1 MTDDDTPRDDQ
12 EHEPDDAGEPEF
24 ISDPVFASWSRM
36 IRLAKTPGDKLV
48 ALGNAA
54 AHAAGPVRKGLREKP
69 RVVDDLMSLA
79 GMYDE
84 VAIDDVQRVLA
95 EKFSNGQANGR
106 AKKRDPADI
115 GLEEGVD
122 ALRYAVDH
130 AEEIPFEEET
140 DEEREQARAK
150 PSGRNGGG
158 ADQQH
163 DYAERFDPEREPEP
177 PPLPYIDMS
186 TWDSVDPPPRE
197 WLVENYIPMRQP
209 TLISGEG
216 AIGKSILLLQLL
228 AATSLR
234 DKWFDLLMPTPGPT
248 IYLGAEDDQD
258 ELHRR
263 LAAILAHHGARF
275 SDLIEGGFKPL
286 AFAGKDAVLATFD
299 RSTGRIKPTPLF
311 KMLYREACALHPKC
325 IVLDTVSDVF
335 LGDEIKRDQVRQFGS
350 LMRKLAIDSGSAPI
364 ISSHPSLSGIKS
376 GSGMSGST
384 QWHNT
389 VRARAYFRKPGSKND
404 DAESVDDGKPDDG
417 RRELQFMKNQYGPL
431 SQVIK
436 LKWSRGLWLPISETA
451 EAQFS
456 VEDLFLTLL
465 RRFAGQDRD
474 VSPNKSPSYAPAK
487 FAEQPEAKA
496 AKASAKMFAAAM
508 ERLLST
514 NRIRVA
520 HEGPKSR
527 RTTKII
533 EVEGAIQTDLQTDL
547 QTTYEPLPTASD
559 RLATHTP
566 RTPHPSL
573 KGQGQSEAPAPSD
586 GVAAEGNTASPT
598 TPSPDSENDNEA

>member
-1 MTDDDTPRDDQ
+1 
-12 EHEPDDAGEPEF
+12 
-24 ISDPVFASWSRM
+24 
-36 IRLAKTPGDKLV
+36 
-48 ALGNAA
+48 
-54 AHAAGPVRKGLREKP
+54 
-69 RVVDDLMSLA
+69 
-79 GMYDE
+79 
-84 VAIDDVQRVLA
+84 
-95 EKFSNGQANGR
+95 
-106 AKKRDPADI
+106 
-115 GLEEGVD
+115 
-122 ALRYAVDH
+122 
-130 AEEIPFEEET
+130 
-140 DEEREQARAK
+140 
-150 PSGRNGGG
+150 
-158 ADQQH
+158 
-163 DYAERFDPEREPEP
+163 
-177 PPLPYIDMS
+177 
-186 TWDSVDPPPRE
+186 
-197 WLVENYIPMRQP
+197 
-209 TLISGEG
+209 
-216 AIGKSILLLQLL
+216 
-228 AATSLR
+228 
-234 DKWFDLLMPTPGPT
+234 
-248 IYLGAEDDQD
+248 
-258 ELHRR
+258 
-263 LAAILAHHGARF
+263 
-275 SDLIEGGFKPL
+275 
-286 AFAGKDAVLATFD
+286 
-299 RSTGRIKPTPLF
+299 
-311 KMLYREACALHPKC
+311 
-325 IVLDTVSDVF
+325 
-335 LGDEIKRDQVRQFGS
+335 
-350 LMRKLAIDSGSAPI
+350 
-364 ISSHPSLSGIKS
+364 
-376 GSGMSGST
+376 
-384 QWHNT
+384 
-389 VRARAYFRKPGSKND
+389 
-404 DAESVDDGKPDDG
+404 
-417 RRELQFMKNQYGPL
+417 MKNQYGPL